1 MKLKLFLATLMALW
15 SVDSGAQVL
24 SSELS
29 FRPVL
34 SSMSGYSS
42 ISGYEISHQSELGL
56 NKSVTLYE
64 LSGSITIPQLSL
76 SGYYMFPK
84 TVSGNGRLLKAVAGD
99 IKDDYLPVTT
109 SCSISL
115 GRVEIAI
122 PFMLNRVCKVEPVAA
137 YQSLSLSTEITGGK
151 YNYSDK
157 QKSNSFGAGIEI
169 TEQFSRVDWLSAKY
183 LATQNTSLFQV
194 KYRRDSNL
202 GFVGVGYDWWNIDF
216 PNSKIRMNGP
226 AVEIGLRF

>member
-76 SGYYMFPK
+76 SDQEISTFKHIGK
-84 TVSGNGRLLKAVAGD
+84 LL
-99 IKDDYLPVTT
+99 IPEELIYLFYQPEEIEKI
-109 SCSISL
+109 ISD
-115 GRVEIAI
+115 VE
-122 PFMLNRVCKVEPVAA
+122 MKN
-137 YQSLSLSTEITGGK
+137 
-151 YNYSDK
+151 
-157 QKSNSFGAGIEI
+157 
-169 TEQFSRVDWLSAKY
+169 
-183 LATQNTSLFQV
+183 V
-194 KYRRDSNL
+194 KNFL
-202 GFVGVGYDWWNIDF
+202 KF
-216 PNSKIRMNGP
+216 
-226 AVEIGLRF
+226 